1 MAAIL
6 NVDINFNV
14 NIEFLVDVGSLIQ
27 AFPQIDLA
35 EIISHPGVQISVI
48 VYLLRPGQDGKNNGS
63 GSSNRA
69 IYGAAGCFLAAA
81 AAPVAIP
88 LALGAVGFG
97 SAGVGAATL
106 AAAWQSSIGSVAA
119 GSLFATFTSAGMGG
133 AGLATVTAGTVG
145 ASAGAGTVCLAVA
158 NSGRASSQGGQGHG
172 GNNNG
177 GNNGGGE
184 GGHDSGDDGDGD
196 DGKPTEKNHRT
207 RSQKQSTAAGS
218 KMSVL
223 TLPKGQPKSKK
234 QLELE
239 AASKLRWTR
248 ETKFGSRVAFYVRE
262 IEASA

>member
-14 NIEFLVDVGSLIQ
+14 NIESLVDVESLIQ

-35 EIISHPGVQISVI
+35 EIISRPGVQTSVI

-63 GSSNRA
+63 GST
-69 IYGAAGCFLAAA
+69 
-81 AAPVAIP
+81 
-88 LALGAVGFG
+88 
-97 SAGVGAATL
+97 TL

-248 ETKFGSRVAFYVRE
+248 ETKFGSTVAFYVRE